1 MVELTAD
8 QAVLPPG
15 SVEKSAGRNRLSP
28 GQLGKILRRDW
39 PLLLGCGLVVGAGAY
54 TVSKTLITPRFT
66 AQATLAVETRSFMIP
81 ELQGVLSNEFMADPM
96 PVVRSEAQ
104 VLQSRSLVKSVV
116 QDLNLTA
123 YPEFNGSLRG
133 PSLKTQVGGFLR
145 DRLPAFIADPL
156 VESGIPASSPSSPP
170 LAGPCPGWGSGRRPA
185 RYRDRQ

>member
-15 SVEKSAGRNRLSP
+15 SAEKSAGRNRLSP

-39 PLLLGCGLVVGAGAY
+39 PMLLGCGLVLGAGAY
-54 TVSKTLITPRFT
+54 AISKTLITPRFT

-81 ELQGVLSNEFMADPM
+81 ELQGVLGSEPMSDPM

-104 VLQSRSLVKSVV
+104 ILQSRSLVKSVV
-116 QDLNLTA
+116 KDLNLTS

-133 PSLKTQVGGFLR
+133 PPLKARVGGVLR
-145 DRLPAFIADPL
+145 DWLPASRGRSPGRGRDP
-156 VESGIPASSPSSPP
+156 AASPSRSP
-170 LAGPCPGWGSGRRPA
+170 LAGCRPGQCRRRRAA
-185 RYRDRQ
+185 RHRDRQ